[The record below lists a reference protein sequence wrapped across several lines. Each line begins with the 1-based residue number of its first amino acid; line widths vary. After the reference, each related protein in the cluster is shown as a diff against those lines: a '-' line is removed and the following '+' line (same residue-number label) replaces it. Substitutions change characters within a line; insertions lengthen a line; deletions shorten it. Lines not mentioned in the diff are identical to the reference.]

1 MGDEV
6 GNSRNSLE
14 EEIYSVLKEVYTD
27 LMEKGYDPISQ
38 LKGYIIS
45 GDLGYI
51 SNYKKS
57 RNKISKFDRDVI
69 AEVLLRNYL
78 K

>member
-6 GNSRNSLE
+6 GNSRNCLE
-14 EEIYSVLKEVYTD
+14 EEVYSVLKVVYND
-27 LMEKGYDPISQ
+27 LSEKGYDPISQ